1 MNAPLNLLLK
11 PLALLGGL
19 GVWLVVS
26 STSCS
31 RSPGAAKAPGDPAIP
46 VTVAK
51 VETLPLD
58 RTVSVVGSLFA
69 KDQATIAA
77 QVEGQCE
84 KTLVDFGDRVSL
96 GQEIALIDTTAYE
109 ALAAQSA
116 ANVTKTKANAD
127 NAEQNLKR
135 NQDLQKD
142 KIVSASQLDDA
153 VAQAKQARAEVQA
166 AEAADAIAR
175 LNLERSRVKAPF
187 EGAIAQRIASQ
198 GDYLKIGSP
207 LFDLVND
214 AVLKFIFQVPERY
227 ASFVRK
233 ELRVQFNVDNYPG
246 ESFSGGV
253 YLISPAVSTT
263 SRSFNVGALVT
274 NADFRL
280 KANTFARGELTLQSH
295 VPTTVA
301 PVESVV
307 SFAGVT
313 KVFVVEGNTAHSRPV
328 TVGRIHDKFQE
339 VTDGLKPGE
348 LVVTSGQTKLSDG
361 MAVML
366 QSSAGTN
373 APPPSPSRASK

>member
-1 MNAPLNLLLK
+1 M
-11 PLALLGGL
+11 
-19 GVWLVVS
+19 
-26 STSCS
+26 SCS
-31 RSPGAAKAPGDPAIP
+31 RSPGAAKAQGDTAIP

-51 VETLPLD
+51 VETLPFD

-69 KDQATIAA
+69 KDQATVAA

-84 KTLVDFGDRVSL
+84 KTIVDFGDRVSF

-116 ANVTKTKANAD
+116 ANVAKTRANAD

-135 NQDLQKD
+135 NRDLQKD
-142 KIVSASQLDDA
+142 KIVSASQFDDA
-153 VAQAKQARAEVQA
+153 VAQAKQARADVQA

-175 LNLERSRVKAPF
+175 LNLERSRVEAPF
-187 EGAIAQRIASQ
+187 DGAIAQRLASQ

-207 LFDLVND
+207 LFELVND

-227 ASFVRK
+227 ASLVRK
-233 ELRVQFNVDNYPG
+233 ELRVQFNVDNYPS
-246 ESFSGGV
+246 ETFSGGV

-274 NADFRL
+274 NTGFRL
-280 KANTFARGELTLQSH
+280 KANTFARGELTLESH

-301 PVESVV
+301 PVQSVV
-307 SFAGVT
+307 SFVGVT

-328 TVGRIHDKFQE
+328 TVGRMHDKFQE
-339 VTDGLKPGE
+339 VLDGLKPGE

-361 MAVML
+361 MAVTL
-366 QSSAGTN
+366 QSSFGTN
-373 APPPSPSRASK
+373 APPPSRASK